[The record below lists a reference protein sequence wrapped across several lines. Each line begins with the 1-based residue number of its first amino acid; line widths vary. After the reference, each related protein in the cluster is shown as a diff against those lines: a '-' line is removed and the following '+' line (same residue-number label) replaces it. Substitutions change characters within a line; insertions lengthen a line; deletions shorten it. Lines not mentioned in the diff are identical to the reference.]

1 MRLFKTP
8 TREEMRLLQQW
19 LSHWILFFISF
30 EFLLS
35 CFKFVIGESRGRWCN
50 SEAIQQG
57 LAAAAA
63 AAASV
68 SAGLRI
74 PSNTTILPSK
84 EGRAVSAEG
93 HGRHRFQ
100 KKAPS
105 AGAHCSAFCKEQR
118 RVRWLDSVLGEAE
131 YTEETAQATFE
142 RLLLCVLDKETVP
155 VVVVDSS
162 DYLLVE
168 WNNLNYF
175 QWSCCCQVFKEE
187 EDI

>member
-131 YTEETAQATFE
+131 YWRNSKQHLKGCCCVSSR
-142 RLLLCVLDKETVP
+142 RLYP
-155 VVVVDSS
+155 SS
-162 DYLLVE
+162 TPPSVVE

-175 QWSCCCQVFKEE
+175 QWSCQVFKAEYYG
-187 EDI
+187 DCHAQ